1 MKAQVR
7 SLFSKHGSRK
17 ANKHDHATTSTTR
30 SRATP
35 KERFSP
41 QLPSELWAHIF
52 TFATGSITPSS
63 WDGTEDED
71 EAYIDLSPRPDPE
84 EPKLGRRRRRR
95 EADDDFGFLESS
107 SPYGRDSAAGS
118 RGFLAPRPAP
128 PDMATKMSLSLTSRR
143 FNSIASQHLF
153 HTIYIS
159 HKEQARLLA
168 RRLESQDPQDNIGVH
183 IRVIRIAPVPSTRAP
198 PPGFD
203 PELYSSGGQTPAQG
217 GYDTPIPSVFDRVD
231 ARDIRTILCYAPNL
245 EVFEDH
251 AGVRYSL
258 FDAAGQCT
266 PDAVLDIL
274 ASRQLTRLAWTTY
287 AHPMPLAPAL
297 VKMSTTLRWL
307 ELQCLEN
314 EDADEFGTPEQDVSA
329 MNGGM
334 EADAVC
340 LAELQTLK
348 LTLSNPTL
356 MLLAAWRLP
365 KLRNLSI
372 LASDFAYAG
381 QGFGAFFESHG
392 SCIRQLELGHSSATI
407 EEYWLSRG
415 LEAGAPGGILRGREG
430 LLAAWCPNLKEFI
443 CSADAEWNWHDPD
456 RIRPHTLLKSH
467 PTLLFIGVRDI
478 EKRLRDDLELARAR
492 RRGRQGH
499 NAHSYADQTGND
511 GEVVFFRLLEQ
522 MQSLLRRSD
531 FPAVKFVRDMGC
543 GIFSP
548 PAAPSIPEEDLEAG
562 FAAMKQQVDTRK
574 RRATKLLSATA
585 TSPRLPP
592 IQRPQPLRTLEHPT
606 SAISRRPSL
615 SGVKPKISRPS
626 ASQQIEALT
635 LAASCVSSSA
645 RAPLLVHDRRTPLS
659 PALSASFN
667 GLPPDEPVISQPAYY
682 MASASR
688 TPHAV
693 FIHPSGPDD
702 EKCAGDVKGKG
713 RRLSLPSMR
722 SRRRREPSPIRF
734 AEQRSHRVADR
745 DDDSASF
752 RRDESPVR
760 FGDDSSFSVMRE
772 EPAPS
777 FISGVTVTIE
787 RKQVV
792 EQTLRKSLETIQ
804 QKRYEVVPWEVE
816 EEKSREQ
823 DYAMRVER
831 LEVVPWERYDSG
843 RVDAGSAHVVIEHEY
858 VDDEWDSRGR
868 PRWRRHASASA
879 VALRGSSCSSL
890 DGSIRKVSTS
900 RARSQSSSATQRAES
915 PMAFNRPATPTGPWP
930 CESHLDLYGQDG
942 TARYGDSFIK
952 AVSDNVSAPRM
963 PSPDLWNTRTG
974 SPIHFAANEDDVATD
989 AVCESETETTDSG
1002 MDADLSSALSDVDLD
1017 EMNTDDYS
1025 DQASYSTVAEWV
1037 LAAQKRSYGDVNV
1050 YEDEQASGDE
1060 AGASFLERTLSFRR
1074 GSASSDHMQHCKKA
1088 AAKVAQRLHHAA
1100 SFNVASASRPK
1111 TADGVSSAHALHPS
1125 KSSSILPS
1133 TSSIAAGSSAVAS
1146 AVTFKDVKK
1155 PKRKTRGFH
1164 NPFVSLTHGI
1174 RMNVVREQ
1182 VTENV
1187 PASSLSSTW
1196 EVVDTP
1202 ARVWTV
1208 LEPDDVAGPSRS
1220 SHVDVLG
1227 GCHHR
1232 DDIDRDLESD
1242 DNLVIEPPR
1251 LTALAASLHPLIG
1264 QRLPSANVYTI
1275 KQATSHVKTCPTS
1288 STCDPQG
1295 FYQPPTV
1302 EQSPN
1307 PYTTLSKADQNRI
1320 FTFYRALFQRCR
1332 ENGVW
1337 LEGREGVN
1345 VTVAN
1350 MRRVRA
1356 GLGQ

>member
-1 MKAQVR
+1 MKAQ
-7 SLFSKHGSRK
+7 HGSRK

-84 EPKLGRRRRRR
+84 EPKLGVHPLELMDEEEEEEE

-168 RRLESQDPQDNIGVH
+168 RRQHGVH

-217 GYDTPIPSVFDRVD
+217 GYDTPIPSVFDRV
-231 ARDIRTILCYAPNL
+231 
-245 EVFEDH
+245 FEDH

-274 ASRQLTRLAWTTY
+274 ASRQLTRLAWTT
-287 AHPMPLAPAL
+287 PAL

-392 SCIRQLELGHSSATI
+392 SCIRQLELGHSSAT
-407 EEYWLSRG
+407 SRS
-415 LEAGAPGGILRGREG
+415 APGGILRGREG
-430 LLAAWCPNLKEFI
+430 LLAAC
-443 CSADAEWNWHDPD
+443 ADAEWNWHDPD

-492 RRGRQGH
+492 RRGRQGIMRST
-499 NAHSYADQTGND
+499 SYADQTGND

-585 TSPRLPP
+585 TSSSSPNSTPP
-592 IQRPQPLRTLEHPT
+592 AVANIGAST

-615 SGVKPKISRPS
+615 SG
-626 ASQQIEALT
+626 IEALT

-645 RAPLLVHDRRTPLS
+645 RAPLLVHDRRSPLS

-713 RRLSLPSMR
+713 KAA
-722 SRRRREPSPIRF
+722 EPPLDTFSPTS
-734 AEQRSHRVADR
+734 ASGQEWAGGHDDVWAGQQRSHRVADR

-858 VDDEWDSRGR
+858 MDDEWDSRGR

-900 RARSQSSSATQRAES
+900 RARSQSSSATQRPES

-930 CESHLDLYGQDG
+930 CENG

-1002 MDADLSSALSDVDLD
+1002 MDAEASSALSDVDLD

-1125 KSSSILPS
+1125 KSSSILHS
-1133 TSSIAAGSSAVAS
+1133 TSSVAAGSSAVAS

-1182 VTENV
+1182 VTEDV

-1220 SHVDVLG
+1220 SH
-1227 GCHHR
+1227 
-1232 DDIDRDLESD
+1232 SN

-1264 QRLPSANVYTI
+1264 QRLPSANIYTI

>member
-7 SLFSKHGSRK
+7 SWLSKHGSRK

-30 SRATP
+30 RSRATL
-35 KERFSP
+35 KEQSSP

-63 WDGTEDED
+63 WDATEGEDETD
-71 EAYIDLSPRPDPE
+71 IDLPPRPDPE
-84 EPKLGRRRRRR
+84 GPKLGVHPMELMDDEEE
-95 EADDDFGFLESS
+95 EADDDFGFFESS

-143 FNSIASQHLF
+143 FNYIASQHLF

-159 HKEQARLLA
+159 HKEQARSLA
-168 RRLESQDPQDNIGVH
+168 RRLECQEPQDNIGIH

-198 PPGFD
+198 PSVARGLGSNSSSSPRFD
-203 PELYSSGGQTPAQG
+203 PGLYSSGGQTPAQG

-231 ARDIRTILCYAPNL
+231 ARDIRTILGYALNL

-258 FDAAGQCT
+258 FDADSQCT
-266 PDAVLDIL
+266 PDAVMDIL

-329 MNGGM
+329 MNGGT

-372 LASDFAYAG
+372 SASDFAYAG

-392 SCIRQLELGHSSATI
+392 SCIRQLELGHSSAII

-562 FAAMKQQVDTRK
+562 FAAMKRHVDTRK

-585 TSPRLPP
+585 ASPRLPP
-592 IQRPQPLRTLEHPT
+592 IQRPQLLRTSEHLT

-615 SGVKPKISRPS
+615 SGVKPKVSRSS

-667 GLPPDEPVISQPAYY
+667 GLLPDEPVISQPAYY

-693 FIHPSGPDD
+693 FIHPSGPDN
-702 EKCAGDVKGKG
+702 EKCGGDVKGKG
-713 RRLSLPSMR
+713 KAAEPPLDAFSPTSA
-722 SRRRREPSPIRF
+722 SGQEWAGGYDDVWAGREASPIRF
-734 AEQRSHRVADR
+734 AEQRPNRAGDR
-745 DDDSASF
+745 DDDSASSA
-752 RRDESPVR
+752 RDESPVR
-760 FGDDSSFSVMRE
+760 FADDSCFSVMRE

-777 FISGVTVTIE
+777 FLSGVTVTVE

-831 LEVVPWERYDSG
+831 LEVVPRERHDSRG
-843 RVDAGSAHVVIEHEY
+843 VDAGSAHVVIEHEY
-858 VDDEWDSRGR
+858 VDDEWDARGR

-879 VALRGSSCSSL
+879 VALRGSS
-890 DGSIRKVSTS
+890 
-900 RARSQSSSATQRAES
+900 
-915 PMAFNRPATPTGPWP
+915 
-930 CESHLDLYGQDG
+930 
-942 TARYGDSFIK
+942 
-952 AVSDNVSAPRM
+952 
-963 PSPDLWNTRTG
+963 
-974 SPIHFAANEDDVATD
+974 
-989 AVCESETETTDSG
+989 
-1002 MDADLSSALSDVDLD
+1002 
-1017 EMNTDDYS
+1017 
-1025 DQASYSTVAEWV
+1025 
-1037 LAAQKRSYGDVNV
+1037 
-1050 YEDEQASGDE
+1050 
-1060 AGASFLERTLSFRR
+1060 
-1074 GSASSDHMQHCKKA
+1074 
-1088 AAKVAQRLHHAA
+1088 
-1100 SFNVASASRPK
+1100 
-1111 TADGVSSAHALHPS
+1111 
-1125 KSSSILPS
+1125 
-1133 TSSIAAGSSAVAS
+1133 
-1146 AVTFKDVKK
+1146 
-1155 PKRKTRGFH
+1155 
-1164 NPFVSLTHGI
+1164 
-1174 RMNVVREQ
+1174 
-1182 VTENV
+1182 
-1187 PASSLSSTW
+1187 
-1196 EVVDTP
+1196 
-1202 ARVWTV
+1202 
-1208 LEPDDVAGPSRS
+1208 
-1220 SHVDVLG
+1220 
-1227 GCHHR
+1227 
-1232 DDIDRDLESD
+1232 
-1242 DNLVIEPPR
+1242 
-1251 LTALAASLHPLIG
+1251 
-1264 QRLPSANVYTI
+1264 
-1275 KQATSHVKTCPTS
+1275 
-1288 STCDPQG
+1288 
-1295 FYQPPTV
+1295 
-1302 EQSPN
+1302 
-1307 PYTTLSKADQNRI
+1307 YTTLSKADRNRI

-1332 ENGVW
+1332 ENGAP
-1337 LEGREGVN
+1337 L
-1345 VTVAN
+1345 TVYTSLHIFVVAA
-1350 MRRVRA
+1350 V
-1356 GLGQ
+1356 